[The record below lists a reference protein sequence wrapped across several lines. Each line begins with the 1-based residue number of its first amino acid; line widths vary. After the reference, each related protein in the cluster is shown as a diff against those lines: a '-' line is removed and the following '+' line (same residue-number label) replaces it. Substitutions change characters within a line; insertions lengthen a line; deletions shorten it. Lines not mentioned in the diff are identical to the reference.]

1 MDYKPSKVMHE
12 IYYMHENRTHILSTE
27 CFLSGGLDV
36 LRTDLID
43 KARKM
48 TRVRSDNHPWQSMDD
63 EELLRS
69 AGLILMDRESRKEG
83 ITLAAILLYHK
94 LIYLCF
100 SEETDMIK
108 NNTKIHSAEQNVILN
123 ILIYEPDASVK
134 KRGVIQIVHGMTEHM
149 ARYEEFAEYFTM
161 KGFVVLGND
170 IISHGR
176 SVHERSE
183 ALYIEDWFHAVSD
196 ISSVKKLAKELYP
209 ELPVFILGFSLGSF
223 LVRSMDSLDDY
234 KGRILIGTGQQPTAV
249 LGILRF
255 YLNIKYRR
263 KMTVA
268 SREVSAIVFDN
279 YNNSFRGFPA
289 NYWLLTD
296 GDKRKAYMDNKLVKR
311 NFSPR
316 FLCEFIRGMIY
327 TNKKKDATDNSIP
340 TLFIYGENDPVSGF
354 GKGIKKVYRK
364 YHNNNPKTKLIKIS
378 GKTHD
383 ILHDADAE
391 RVFRHI
397 EKFMEYYV

>member
-108 NNTKIHSAEQNVILN
+108 NNTKIHSADQNVILN

-263 KMTVA
+263 KVDIT
-268 SREVSAIVFDN
+268 SCKNRKQHTCRKDKNISILCNEISNILWKKQFSA
-279 YNNSFRGFPA
+279 
-289 NYWLLTD
+289 
-296 GDKRKAYMDNKLVKR
+296 
-311 NFSPR
+311 
-316 FLCEFIRGMIY
+316 C
-327 TNKKKDATDNSIP
+327 
-340 TLFIYGENDPVSGF
+340 
-354 GKGIKKVYRK
+354 
-364 YHNNNPKTKLIKIS
+364 
-378 GKTHD
+378 
-383 ILHDADAE
+383 
-391 RVFRHI
+391 
-397 EKFMEYYV
+397 